1 MKKLAARDFED
12 LLQCSIP
19 AFEGLLPEPYNS
31 TVRILLYRTAEWHAF
46 AKLRLHTDSTLVHFN
61 QLTTDLGKL
70 MRKFRNVSEANFN
83 TFELPRETEA
93 RNRRQQKGKGK
104 AKDMTGGSVRSGR
117 KPKSLN
123 LFTYK
128 WHALSDYIPAIRLF
142 GGTDGIST
150 QVVWICPRFLL
161 WSYSDVNIGR
171 TRTPSCQAS
180 LWSNK

>member
-12 LLQCSIP
+12 LLQCSVP
-19 AFEGLLPEPYNS
+19 AFDGLLPEPFNS
-31 TVRILLYRTAEWHAF
+31 TVRILLYRTAEWHTF
-46 AKLRLHTDSTLVHFN
+46 AKLRLHTDSSLGHLD

-70 MRKFRNVSEANFN
+70 MRKFRDVSDANF
-83 TFELPRETEA
+83 TTVELPREKEA

-104 AKDMTGGSVRSGR
+104 EKDNSSANNAR

-128 WHALSDYIPAIRLF
+128 WHALADYVLAIRHF

-150 QVVWICPRFLL
+150 QVVCAHPQFAL
-161 WSYSDVNIGR
+161 WSFSDVKIGR
-171 TRTPSCQAS
+171 TRTPSSQAS
-180 LWSNK
+180 LWGNK